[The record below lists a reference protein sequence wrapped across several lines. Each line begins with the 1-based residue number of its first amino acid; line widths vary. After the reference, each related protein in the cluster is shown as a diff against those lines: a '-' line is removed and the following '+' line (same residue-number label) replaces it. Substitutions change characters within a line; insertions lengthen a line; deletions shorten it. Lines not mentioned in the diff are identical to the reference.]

1 MANNYSQFSAMI
13 ENVTPEEAEWVETVL
28 GYDVDE
34 GAVEEG
40 EDTDLEKLKKELSLE
55 GDHNFEMWP
64 HFGWKTEGANKCSL
78 WLYSEE
84 GLNDSHLTWFV
95 QAFINKFRP
104 DYIFSVTGAETCSKP
119 RIGEFGGWW
128 LVVAKDQVLGGNT
141 WDAAQA
147 AVAALKTGNFGPEV
161 D

>member
-1 MANNYSQFSAMI
+1 MANNYSQFSEMI
-13 ENVTPEEAEWVETVL
+13 EDITPEEAEWIETVL
-28 GYDVDE
+28 GLDTQDE
-34 GAVEEG
+34 S
-40 EDTDLEKLKKELSLE
+40 DLEQLKKELALE

-64 HFGWKTEGANKCSL
+64 YFEWKTGGANKCSL

-84 GLNDSHLTWFV
+84 GLNDSHLVWFV

-104 DYIFSVTGAETCSKP
+104 DFIFSATGADTCSKP
-119 RIGEFGGWW
+119 RCGEFGGWW
-128 LVVAKDQVLGGNT
+128 LVISKDEVVGGNT

-147 AVAALKTGNFGPEV
+147 AVKALKTGNSGLEV